1 MRVVGKLSGSGG
13 EVALEDLDRVVSPAI
28 RHPAQVAERADDGE
42 PDPEHREVE
51 LLQRIA
57 GGDQGALAEF
67 YRRHGQVVLAQIVLV
82 VGDRAL
88 GEEIL
93 QDTMLAVWRGAGAF
107 RGDSRVRSWV
117 ISIARRQARDR
128 MRRRQLRVVD
138 DACLA
143 EHASRD
149 PGPDVVALDRAEAAE
164 TGNAIRALAPAHR
177 EVLGLACGAGLSLPE
192 VAGVLQVPL
201 GTVKSRLAAAR
212 AALSRVL
219 DEKGQ
224 S

>member
-1 MRVVGKLSGSGG
+1 
-13 EVALEDLDRVVSPAI
+13 LEDPGRAAVAAGRAPGRAAGPAS
-28 RHPAQVAERADDGE
+28 DGR
-42 PDPEHREVE
+42 PGSEHFEVGGPGSEHFEVE
-51 LLQRIA
+51 LLRRVA
-57 GGDQGALAEF
+57 DGDQGALAEF
-67 YRRHGQVVLAQIVLV
+67 YRRHGQVVLAQIVLA

-93 QDTMLAVWRGAGAF
+93 QDTMLAVWRGAGSF

-128 MRRRQLRVVD
+128 MRRHRLRVVD

-143 EHASRD
+143 GQPSPD

-164 TGNAIRALAPAHR
+164 MGQAIRMLAPAHR
-177 EVLGLACGAGLSLPE
+177 EVLGLACGAGLSLAE
-192 VAGVLQVPL
+192 VAELLHVPL

-212 AALSRVL
+212 AALSRAR
-219 DEKGQ
+219 DGKGKG
-224 S
+224 